1 MSSGQWILI
10 SRQQMAAISQRLTH
24 LDGQKLDK
32 LSLGTEAQAIAA
44 QQRIEAANWQVSA
57 IETKRVK
64 RRPSP
69 PFDINSATGRHHV
82 NLDFLPAG
90 QCKLRRNY
98 MKALIWVMKQPD

>member
-1 MSSGQWILI
+1 
-10 SRQQMAAISQRLTH
+10 MAVISQRGLTH

-69 PFDINSATGRHHV
+69 PFTTSTLQQEASRKLGFSASRTMQI
-82 NLDFLPAG
+82 A
-90 QCKLRRNY
+90 QKLY
-98 MKALIWVMKQPD
+98 EALIWAVRQPV